1 MLDWAGKTGF
11 VRQPWNAIAQSER
24 TKEATHKKK
33 EEVYDCSLSFL
44 SFAKTLGA
52 SMKNWHKLSEVPTK
66 NGGINKKS

>member
-44 SFAKTLGA
+44 SFAKTLGVFHG
-52 SMKNWHKLSEVPTK
+52 KT
-66 NGGINKKS
+66 GINLVKYPQKMEE